1 MPYLSLN
8 PTTSKQLKMFEE
20 ITGERRAA
28 AIATAATC
36 FDAAWLTAYSEIEDG
51 SFDG

>member
-8 PTTSKQLKMFEE
+8 PATSRLLKVFDE

-36 FDAAWLTAYSEIEDG
+36 FDAACLTTYSESEDG